1 MAPPSC
7 SQSLSHPSCAKFCAH
22 PLVFSRRKN
31 SWPMSTRFEGGK
43 QDFSSLKGD
52 AAGILS
58 EFRHRGIS
66 TSGFFWRI
74 DARDGYMSLQE
85 LSGLELV
92 SHRIFRGFF
101 GFSLSRNRN
110 SITRMDSGCLEGNS
124 LKDNDF
130 KGRSDY
136 VKDVTKNSNKCMH
149 YACEKEQTP

>member
-1 MAPPSC
+1 MWRHLPAANPY
-7 SQSLSHPSCAKFCAH
+7 HTSCAKFCAH

-92 SHRIFRGFF
+92 SHRIFGGFF
-101 GFSLSRNRN
+101 GFSLSRNRIL
-110 SITRMDSGCLEGNS
+110 SHGWILVVSKAILSRTMISRGAQIMLRM
-124 LKDNDF
+124 
-130 KGRSDY
+130 
-136 VKDVTKNSNKCMH
+136 
-149 YACEKEQTP
+149 